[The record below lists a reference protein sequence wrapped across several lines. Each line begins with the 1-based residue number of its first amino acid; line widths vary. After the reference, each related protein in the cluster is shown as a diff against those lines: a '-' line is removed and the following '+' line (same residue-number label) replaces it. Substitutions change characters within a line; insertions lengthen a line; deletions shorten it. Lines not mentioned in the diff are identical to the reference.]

1 MMKVSGLTL
10 ICAFRYALGKQDY
23 VVNQVVNDI
32 LANWD
37 EISLITKNQ
46 FVEEIQI
53 YQKNYG
59 GHNEYDMQWQQIID
73 KTKKLLIDKL

>member
-1 MMKVSGLTL
+1 MKVSGLAL

-23 VVNQVVNDI
+23 VVKQVVNDI

-73 KTKKLLIDKL
+73 KTKNC